1 VLIFSSSFPQNFP
14 PPVFLPLIEY
24 LRARKMFGITS
35 KVRSI
40 QRPRPSF
47 IILIFIFL
55 FLSLYLSIYLS
66 IYLSLSITSYR
77 LLDIQL
83 YNWHNVLV
91 KCYMISSSQ
100 TFVQLSFI
108 ESKRLYN
115 HVVFSFSFF
124 FHSLSLSCSLSI
136 SASAR
141 R

>member
-1 VLIFSSSFPQNFP
+1 MLIFSSSFPQNFP

-40 QRPRPSF
+40 QSTLPSF
-47 IILIFIFL
+47 FICFT
-55 FLSLYLSIYLS
+55 FLSLSV
-66 IYLSLSITSYR
+66 TPYR

-115 HVVFSFSFF
+115 HVVFLSVFSFIL
-124 FHSLSLSCSLSI
+124 SLSLVVFP
-136 SASAR
+136 SAR
-141 R
+141 LRADDVGIVEKK